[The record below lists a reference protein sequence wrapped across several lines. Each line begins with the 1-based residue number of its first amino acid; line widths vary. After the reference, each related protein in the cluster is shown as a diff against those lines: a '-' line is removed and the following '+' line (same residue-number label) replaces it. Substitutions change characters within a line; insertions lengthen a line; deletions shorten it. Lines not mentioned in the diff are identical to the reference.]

1 MSEIEEL
8 DVSLSGSSDGYT
20 TKERPG
26 NGGLGES
33 QISYQKNPYS
43 DLMSPSP
50 QARRLDREIFA
61 KGHQHEHEQYLMLSS
76 TPARPKTNLINNSIS
91 EINHVSDNKKIIT
104 TDDVSFN
111 EYKNFLEQDFKKR
124 IK

>member
-20 TKERPG
+20 TKERPSK
-26 NGGLGES
+26 GGLGES

-50 QARRLDREIFA
+50 GARRLDREIFA
-61 KGHQHEHEQYLMLSS
+61 KGHQH
-76 TPARPKTNLINNSIS
+76 
-91 EINHVSDNKKIIT
+91 
-104 TDDVSFN
+104 
-111 EYKNFLEQDFKKR
+111 
-124 IK
+124 